1 MTGYWL
7 SRWIE
12 NSEIDTLDVA
22 RQRLSDPRA
31 AEELIFGAVD
41 DHTKKAILPLP
52 EARHQLVASSGL
64 NVSGAL
70 ACTSTE
76 CIKKR
81 VDQILYRSWHYFDN
95 VLVTGLSPWS
105 AIDTL
110 KIDGPEAARDKI
122 LRHID
127 VLLYIR
133 NIGAA
138 DVIRFSER
146 PNYCLEHLQQHAH
159 EAGILSDVEDV
170 TERLGRLLEKEAA
183 FLALKET
190 PAGLKFALKF
200 PSVEYVHTG
209 TYVARPLPT
218 SDVLAGIVSR
228 EAARDIVAQ
237 LIRDSAFA
245 RLNEASLGQAA
256 RLSDPLVTNAATGA
270 PTSGDVAFNLSLPVI
285 DRLPVA
291 ELLAVR
297 HHEAADFQ
305 AFRKALQR
313 AITERLS
320 AISSG
325 DTAESVADSVY
336 EDIIEPA
343 LITLDRKVDHAA
355 KIFAKKSVVAAS
367 VGTVATTVGLLAFP
381 PITAAGLAVL
391 VGGML
396 VNYNE
401 LLKERKEVELSDL
414 YFLWR
419 LTDKAAAHVS

>member
-200 PSVEYVHTG
+200 PSVDYVNTG
-209 TYVARPLPT
+209 TYGARPLPT
-218 SDVLAGIVSR
+218 SDPNPRVGD
-228 EAARDIVAQ
+228 E
-237 LIRDSAFA
+237 LISAMC
-245 RLNEASLGQAA
+245 G
-256 RLSDPLVTNAATGA
+256 
-270 PTSGDVAFNLSLPVI
+270 
-285 DRLPVA
+285 
-291 ELLAVR
+291 
-297 HHEAADFQ
+297 
-305 AFRKALQR
+305 
-313 AITERLS
+313 
-320 AISSG
+320 
-325 DTAESVADSVY
+325 
-336 EDIIEPA
+336 
-343 LITLDRKVDHAA
+343 
-355 KIFAKKSVVAAS
+355 
-367 VGTVATTVGLLAFP
+367 
-381 PITAAGLAVL
+381 
-391 VGGML
+391 
-396 VNYNE
+396 
-401 LLKERKEVELSDL
+401 
-414 YFLWR
+414 
-419 LTDKAAAHVS
+419 